1 MTRGGK
7 ITTDFCFGF
16 LRDRGALVKRGRSVC
31 FATYPMLVQSLLRDV
46 SVQEGRCWVGVAE
59 SSVEMFLFCF
69 RCRTDIDTERPECD
83 GISDLFNWRDV
94 MREFVTC
101 WPAHDDQA
109 SPRQRDSI
117 TSLVSLLPIS
127 CFFFAKVHLAV
138 RGE

>member
-1 MTRGGK
+1 MLGVSAV
-7 ITTDFCFGF
+7 
-16 LRDRGALVKRGRSVC
+16 LL
-31 FATYPMLVQSLLRDV
+31 MLVDS
-46 SVQEGRCWVGVAE
+46 E
-59 SSVEMFLFCF
+59 SSVKLMSSSVENVFVLLQLKQD
-69 RCRTDIDTERPECD
+69 RINEGKLDRTDIDTERPECD